1 MGRLTKIDS
10 LNKAWK
16 VAGGQISAQQLL
28 NGRMHLKTTGWS
40 KVKLTDEFK
49 DRLIDDLVEE
59 IGGHE
64 RTKRDVRITLKF
76 ENPQH
81 WALDRF
87 FVSKYKKCD
96 AKISYCA
103 GQCHTSEMREL
114 RNKLK

>member
-1 MGRLTKIDS
+1 MGRITKIDS

-16 VAGGQISAQQLL
+16 VAGSQTSAQNLL
-28 NGRMHLKTTGWS
+28 NGRMYLKTTGWS
-40 KVKLTDEFK
+40 KVKLTEEF
-49 DRLIDDLVEE
+49 RNELIEMLVEQ

-64 RTKRDVRITLKF
+64 RTKIDVRISLKF
-76 ENPQH
+76 ESPQH

-87 FVSKYKKCD
+87 FVSKYKKSD
-96 AKISYCA
+96 ATISYCA

>member
-16 VAGGQISAQQLL
+16 VSGSQVSAQQLL
-28 NGRMHLKTTGWS
+28 NGRMYLKTSGWS
-40 KVKLTDEFK
+40 KVKLTDEF
-49 DRLIDDLVEE
+49 RNELIDILVDQ

-64 RTKRDVRITLKF
+64 RTKRDVRISLKF

-87 FVSKYKKCD
+87 FVSKYLKSD
-96 AKISYCA
+96 ATISYCA
-103 GQCHTSEMREL
+103 GQCHTSEMSDL